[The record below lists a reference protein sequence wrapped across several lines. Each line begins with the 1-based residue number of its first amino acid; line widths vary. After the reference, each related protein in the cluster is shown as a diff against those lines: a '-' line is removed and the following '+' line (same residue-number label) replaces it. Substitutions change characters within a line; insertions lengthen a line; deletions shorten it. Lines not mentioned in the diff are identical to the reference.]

1 MEAFISRRRPKFA
14 STPPEAQEDPP
25 TRGNSI
31 DDDEESTD
39 LKLATLFSL
48 FPTVDQATLLDLLIS
63 ADGSVEAVSGSL
75 SGRTEDA
82 SPSKRSAVSLGYQTS
97 LSTFRKSENAEP
109 GSPSAKRRALTRK
122 GQTLH
127 LYAPEDIANYTPC
140 SIIHNFLP
148 AREADNLLRELL
160 EEATTFER
168 QNFKL
173 FDNVVQ
179 SPHSACFYVESLEE
193 RERQKTEYLYNGS
206 YLKDVRQ
213 ITPQMRTVSNKVQ
226 PVANEEIAKRIAHY
240 YPDGKKL
247 KYQSPH
253 EWIPNAAFVNCY
265 TGSESV
271 GYHCD
276 QLTYLGPRAII
287 GSLSLGV
294 AREFRVRKIVAR
306 DDDEHAEFKDQRA
319 DAEGQIAIHLPHNS
333 LLVMHAEM
341 QEEWKH
347 SIHPA
352 KTIDPHPIAGNKRI
366 NITYRYYRESFHPR
380 KKENRGSC
388 TFFQWAE
395 FNDDGEPPWAKTKR

>member
-1 MEAFISRRRPKFA
+1 
-14 STPPEAQEDPP
+14 
-25 TRGNSI
+25 
-31 DDDEESTD
+31 
-39 LKLATLFSL
+39 
-48 FPTVDQATLLDLLIS
+48 
-63 ADGSVEAVSGSL
+63 
-75 SGRTEDA
+75 
-82 SPSKRSAVSLGYQTS
+82 
-97 LSTFRKSENAEP
+97 
-109 GSPSAKRRALTRK
+109 
-122 GQTLH
+122 
-127 LYAPEDIANYTPC
+127 
-140 SIIHNFLP
+140 
-148 AREADNLLRELL
+148 
-160 EEATTFER
+160 
-168 QNFKL
+168 
-173 FDNVVQ
+173 
-179 SPHSACFYVESLEE
+179 
-193 RERQKTEYLYNGS
+193 
-206 YLKDVRQ
+206 
-213 ITPQMRTVSNKVQ
+213 MRTVSNKVQ

-380 KKENRGSC
+380 YTPRCKCNVATVLRCVQRKKENRGRYMWMCHAGLSPTESSSC

>member
-206 YLKDVRQ
+206 YLKVSLPSRLFVETDRSPGLPLIGCPPDYTSVRTFRSVSFLFGRKLGSHAIFREQ
-213 ITPQMRTVSNKVQ
+213 KDTLLPRIDFLLRRNVTIWQRKGLSALDLSDFSVLYSERGTLTPKFAQD
-226 PVANEEIAKRIAHY
+226 ANRFQ
-240 YPDGKKL
+240 
-247 KYQSPH
+247 QSS
-253 EWIPNAAFVNCY
+253 AS
-265 TGSESV
+265 G
-271 GYHCD
+271 
-276 QLTYLGPRAII
+276 
-287 GSLSLGV
+287 
-294 AREFRVRKIVAR
+294 
-306 DDDEHAEFKDQRA
+306 
-319 DAEGQIAIHLPHNS
+319 
-333 LLVMHAEM
+333 
-341 QEEWKH
+341 
-347 SIHPA
+347 
-352 KTIDPHPIAGNKRI
+352 
-366 NITYRYYRESFHPR
+366 
-380 KKENRGSC
+380 
-388 TFFQWAE
+388 
-395 FNDDGEPPWAKTKR
+395 